1 MQCRLGGLAFI
12 RKSLRPPNI
21 GLIVQCT
28 QLIGYLSKDEKFMW
42 NGEQWSAPHS
52 GDFWVVTSSTGSI
65 ETQYGKSAQAFIL
78 DAWLVPIPELPAE
91 DDITTEETLT
101 DTLEV

>member
-1 MQCRLGGLAFI
+1 MQCKLGDLAFI
-12 RKSLRPPNI
+12 KKSLRPPNI

-42 NGEQWSAPHS
+42 NGEQWAAPDT
-52 GDFWVVTSSTGSI
+52 GDYWVVTSSSGSI
-65 ETQYGKSAQAFIL
+65 ETQYGKSTQAFIL

-91 DDITTEETLT
+91 DDITAEETLT